1 MRERERDLINNLF
14 ERLII
19 YFTIK
24 GIFFYLIINW
34 NINFI
39 GDIFTFVERYEIC
52 VIWIWKGDR
61 CNSIEYKYFYRERK
75 VDNHILKI
83 MHEIFPRIHEI
94 INHQRWYQYVS
105 IRLLLYCSVFRL
117 ISMWSSSWKNYSCK
131 WKSEWKLLFLYEI

>member
-1 MRERERDLINNLF
+1 MRHYVIPRYIYIVSHRFDNLVIWIVGKIVEWRSWKGDKNICSFMRSIVLISIDERERERDSINNLF

-52 VIWIWKGDR
+52 VI
-61 CNSIEYKYFYRERK
+61 
-75 VDNHILKI
+75 
-83 MHEIFPRIHEI
+83 
-94 INHQRWYQYVS
+94 
-105 IRLLLYCSVFRL
+105 
-117 ISMWSSSWKNYSCK
+117 
-131 WKSEWKLLFLYEI
+131 